1 MNKKSF
7 YTIGVRVFQVL
18 TLLLLLL
25 LIISTFIPQ
34 QNMFAPGE
42 YPGKSNILTKILFL
56 DRFYASPLNAGLWL
70 LLSLAMIAAVLLKGV
85 RSTKQ
90 RILHLLL
97 ALIFLA
103 VAADKSANTRFDIS
117 IREGETLSLDD
128 RLKLPQRYGPQSI
141 TLERFEIEYHQD
153 GQTPSAFRS
162 YLTLNKDENAVLE
175 VNKPLAIGPY
185 RLYQSAYDR
194 QYFFLL
200 RFGDLEKEMCFGD
213 TLRSGEGTITL
224 KNYDH
229 QARRFH
235 LDIDGDSVFLP
246 LMGETMI
253 LNTPASIRPL
263 GERYISVIEIAEVR
277 GLWILLACSLLY
289 LIVMAIDFRI
299 FHREKDR
306 D

>member
-7 YTIGVRVFQVL
+7 YTIGLRIFQVL

-25 LIISTFIPQ
+25 LILSTFIPQ
-34 QNMFAPGE
+34 QDMFAPGE
-42 YPGKSNILTKILFL
+42 YPGKSNILTKVLFL
-56 DRFYASPLNAGLWL
+56 DRFYDSPLNAALWL
-70 LLSLAMIAAVLLKGV
+70 LLSLTMIAAVLLKGV

-103 VAADKSANTRFDIS
+103 VAADKSGNARFDIS
-117 IREGETLSLDD
+117 IREGETLSLDE
-128 RLKLPQRYGPQSI
+128 RLKLPQRYGPQSM

-162 YLTLNKDENAVLE
+162 HLLLNEQETVLE
-175 VNKPLAIGPY
+175 VNKPLSIGPY

-200 RFGDLEKEMCFGD
+200 RLGDLEKEMCFGD
-213 TLRSGEGTITL
+213 TLRSGERTITL

-229 QARRFH
+229 QARRFR
-235 LDIDGDSVFLP
+235 LDVDGESVSLP
-246 LMGETMI
+246 LMGKTMI
-253 LNTPASIRPL
+253 LNTPAGIRPL
-263 GERYISVIEIAEVR
+263 GERYVSVIEIAEVR
-277 GLWILLACSLLY
+277 GLWILLAGSLLY

>member
-1 MNKKSF
+1 MNSKKLYHLGIRIF
-7 YTIGVRVFQVL
+7 QTI
-18 TLLLLLL
+18 TLILIVL

-34 QNMFAPGE
+34 QNMLPPGE
-42 YPGKSNILTKILFL
+42 YHGKSNFVTKILFL
-56 DRFYASPLNAGLWL
+56 DRFYDSPLNAALWL
-70 LLSLAMIAAVLLKGV
+70 LLSLAMIAAVFLKGV

-97 ALIFLA
+97 ALIFLT
-103 VAADKSANTRFDIS
+103 VAADKYTNARFDIS
-117 IREGETLSLDD
+117 IREGETLSLGD

-141 TLERFEIEYHQD
+141 SLERFEIEYHQD
-153 GQTPSAFRS
+153 GQTPGAFRS
-162 YLTLNKDENAVLE
+162 HLLLNDQETVLE
-175 VNKPLAIGPY
+175 VNKPLSIGSY

-200 RFGDLEKEMCFGD
+200 RLGDLEKEMCFGD
-213 TLRSGEGTITL
+213 TLRSGERILTL

-229 QARRFH
+229 QARRFR
-235 LDIDGDSVFLP
+235 LDLDGESIFVP

-253 LNTPASIRPL
+253 LNTPTSIRPL
-263 GERYISVIEIAEVR
+263 GERYVSVIEIAEVR
-277 GLWILLACSLLY
+277 GLWVLLAGSLLY
-289 LIVMAIDFRI
+289 LIVLAIDFRL